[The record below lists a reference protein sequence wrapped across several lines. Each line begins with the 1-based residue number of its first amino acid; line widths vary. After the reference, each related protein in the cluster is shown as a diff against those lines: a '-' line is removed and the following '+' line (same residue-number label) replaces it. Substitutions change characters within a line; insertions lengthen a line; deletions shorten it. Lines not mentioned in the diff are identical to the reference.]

1 MLRARVRQGWGRVR
15 RAAVPVLLASVAAGA
30 AYAAARYGLG
40 HQYPFFAP
48 VAAWIALGFS
58 ADRNLRRVA
67 EMAIGVAVGVLAGD
81 LLVHQIGTGALQV
94 AVVLAASVLVARFLD
109 RGDLL
114 AVQAGVQAMIVV
126 VLPASGTSGP
136 LERWLD
142 ALVGG
147 VMALVVAALSP
158 QDPRRRVRAVAE
170 EAMSEIAEVLRT
182 LAEGLRAQDPAAVRR
197 ALLRGRASQPV
208 LDTWRSA
215 AVSARQTARVSPAF
229 RRHRDELAAQVAA
242 ATLADRAMRNARVL
256 ARRAESVV
264 GRPSPGA
271 TDVPPTDV
279 TGTEA
284 LGTDATGAGA
294 PGATGT
300 VGTAVGL
307 LDPLADAVDLTRRGA
322 EEVGLA
328 LSTGAGT
335 ETARSTL
342 AEAAARTDP
351 WRLVPGGDLHAQ
363 GLVLLLRS
371 LVVDL
376 AETAGADPE
385 AARAMLPE
393 I

>member
-1 MLRARVRQGWGRVR
+1 MTGSLVLRARARQGWGRVR
-15 RAAVPVLLASVAAGA
+15 RAAVPVLLASIAAGA

-67 EMAIGVAVGVLAGD
+67 ELAIGVAVGVLAGD
-81 LLVHQIGTGALQV
+81 QLVHRIGTGPAQV
-94 AVVLAASVLVARFLD
+94 AVVLAAAVLIARFLD

-114 AVQAGVQAMIVV
+114 AIQAGVQAMIVV

-136 LERWLD
+136 LDRWLD

-182 LAEGLRAQDPAAVRR
+182 LAEGLRTRETATVRR

-215 AVSARQTARVSPAF
+215 AVSARQTARLSPAF
-229 RRHRDELAAQVAA
+229 RRHRDELAAQVAS
-242 ATLADRAMRNARVL
+242 ATMADRAMRNARVL

-264 GRPSPGA
+264 GRAPA
-271 TDVPPTDV
+271 
-279 TGTEA
+279 
-284 LGTDATGAGA
+284 AGA
-294 PGATGT
+294 SGPVAD
-300 VGTAVGL
+300 L
-307 LDPLADAVDLTRRGA
+307 LDPLADAVDLVRRGA
-322 EEVGLA
+322 DEVGVA
-328 LSTGAGT
+328 LSTGSGT
-335 ETARSTL
+335 EAARRTL
-342 AEAAARTDP
+342 AEAASRTDP

-385 AARAMLPE
+385 VARATLPE

>member
-1 MLRARVRQGWGRVR
+1 MNGSLVLQARARQGWGRVR

-30 AYAAARYGLG
+30 AYAAARYLLG

-81 LLVHQIGTGALQV
+81 LLVHQIGTGPVQV
-94 AVVLAASVLVARFLD
+94 AVVLAAAVLVARFLD

-114 AVQAGVQAMIVV
+114 AVQAGVQAMVVV
-126 VLPASGTSGP
+126 VLPASSTGGP
-136 LERWLD
+136 LGRWLD

-182 LAEGLRAQDPAAVRR
+182 LAEGLRTQDVATVRR
-197 ALLRGRASQPV
+197 SLLRGRASQPV

-215 AVSARQTARVSPAF
+215 AVSARQTARLSPAF
-229 RRHRDELAAQVAA
+229 RRHRDEIAAQVVS
-242 ATLADRAMRNARVL
+242 ATMADRAMRNARVL

-264 GRPSPGA
+264 ARAPSAGPSGA
-271 TDVPPTDV
+271 AADL
-279 TGTEA
+279 
-284 LGTDATGAGA
+284 LG
-294 PGATGT
+294 
-300 VGTAVGL
+300 
-307 LDPLADAVDLTRRGA
+307 PLADAVDLVRRGA
-322 EEVGLA
+322 EELGLA
-328 LSTGAGT
+328 LSTGTSTQGP
-335 ETARSTL
+335 RSTL
-342 AEAAARTDP
+342 AQAAARTDP
-351 WRLVPGGDLHAQ
+351 WQLVPGGDLHAQ

-385 AARAMLPE
+385 AARATLPE

>member
-1 MLRARVRQGWGRVR
+1 VTGSLVLRARARQGWARVR

-30 AYAAARYGLG
+30 AYAAARYVLG

-67 EMAIGVAVGVLAGD
+67 ELAIGVAVGVLAGD
-81 LLVHQIGTGALQV
+81 QLVHRIGTGPVQV
-94 AVVLAASVLVARFLD
+94 AVVLAAAVLVARFLD

-114 AVQAGVQAMIVV
+114 AVQAGVQAMVVV
-126 VLPASGTSGP
+126 VLPASGTGGP
-136 LERWLD
+136 LGRWLD

-182 LAEGLRAQDPAAVRR
+182 LAEGLRSREPATVRR

-215 AVSARQTARVSPAF
+215 AASARQTARLSPAF
-229 RRHRDELAAQVAA
+229 RRHRDELAAQAA
-242 ATLADRAMRNARVL
+242 SATLADRAMRNARVL
-256 ARRAESVV
+256 ARRAEGVV
-264 GRPSPGA
+264 GR
-271 TDVPPTDV
+271 VP
-279 TGTEA
+279 
-284 LGTDATGAGA
+284 ATGHA
-294 PGATGT
+294 PPPDA
-300 VGTAVGL
+300 L
-307 LDPLADAVDLTRRGA
+307 EPLADVVDLARRGT
-322 EEVGLA
+322 EELGVA
-328 LSTGAGT
+328 LSTGSGT
-335 ETARSTL
+335 EAARATL
-342 AEAAARTDP
+342 AEAAALTDP
-351 WRLVPGGDLHAQ
+351 WRLLPDGDLHAQ

-376 AETAGADPE
+376 AETAGVDPE
-385 AARAMLPE
+385 AARAALPE

>member
-1 MLRARVRQGWGRVR
+1 VTGSLVLRARARQGWGRVR
-15 RAAVPVLLASVAAGA
+15 RAAVPVLLASIAAGA

-81 LLVHQIGTGALQV
+81 LLVHQIGTGPVQV
-94 AVVLAASVLVARFLD
+94 AVVLAAAVLVARFLD

-182 LAEGLRAQDPAAVRR
+182 LAGGLRTQDPAAVRR

-215 AVSARQTARVSPAF
+215 AVSARQTARLSPAF
-229 RRHRDELAAQVAA
+229 RRHRDELAAQVASA
-242 ATLADRAMRNARVL
+242 ALADRAMRNARVL
-256 ARRAESVV
+256 ARRAETVV
-264 GRPSPGA
+264 ARPPA
-271 TDVPPTDV
+271 
-279 TGTEA
+279 
-284 LGTDATGAGA
+284 DATGARA
-294 PGATGT
+294 A
-300 VGTAVGL
+300 ADAL
-307 LDPLADAVDLTRRGA
+307 APLADAVDLACRGA
-322 EEVGLA
+322 DELGLA
-328 LSTGAGT
+328 LSTGSAT
-335 ETARSTL
+335 ATARRTL

-385 AARAMLPE
+385 AARATLPE

>member
-1 MLRARVRQGWGRVR
+1 MTGTLVLRARARQGWGRVR
-15 RAAVPVLLASVAAGA
+15 RAAVPVLLASIAAGA
-30 AYAAARYGLG
+30 AFAAARYGLG

-81 LLVHQIGTGALQV
+81 LLVHQIGTGPVQV
-94 AVVLAASVLVARFLD
+94 AVVLAAAVLVARFLD

-170 EAMSEIAEVLRT
+170 EAMTEIADVLAT
-182 LAEGLRAQDPAAVRR
+182 LAEGLRTRDPAAVRR

-215 AVSARQTARVSPAF
+215 AVSARQTARLSPAF
-229 RRHRDELAAQVAA
+229 RRHRDELAAQVAS

-264 GRPSPGA
+264 GRA
-271 TDVPPTDV
+271 AAD
-279 TGTEA
+279 
-284 LGTDATGAGA
+284 DANPVAD
-294 PGATGT
+294 
-300 VGTAVGL
+300 L
-307 LDPLADAVDLTRRGA
+307 LDPLADAVDLVRRGA
-322 EEVGLA
+322 QEVGLA

-335 ETARSTL
+335 ETARRTL
-342 AEAAARTDP
+342 ADAAARTDP
-351 WRLVPGGDLHAQ
+351 WQLVPGGDLHAQ

-376 AETAGADPE
+376 AETAGVDPE
-385 AARAMLPE
+385 AARATLPE

>member
-1 MLRARVRQGWGRVR
+1 MTGALVLRARARQGWGRVR
-15 RAAVPVLLASVAAGA
+15 RAAVPVLLAAIAAGA

-81 LLVHQIGTGALQV
+81 LLVHQIGTGPVQV
-94 AVVLAASVLVARFLD
+94 ALVLAAAVLVARFLD

-126 VLPASGTSGP
+126 VLPASGTGGP

-170 EAMSEIAEVLRT
+170 EAMSEIAEVLRS
-182 LAEGLRAQDPAAVRR
+182 LAEGLRTRDPATVRR

-215 AVSARQTARVSPAF
+215 AVSARQTARLSPAF

-264 GRPSPGA
+264 ARPAG
-271 TDVPPTDV
+271 
-279 TGTEA
+279 
-284 LGTDATGAGA
+284 ATGAA
-294 PGATGT
+294 AD
-300 VGTAVGL
+300 L
-307 LDPLADAVDLTRRGA
+307 LDPLADAVDLARRGA
-322 EEVGLA
+322 EELGLA

-335 ETARSTL
+335 ATARRTL
-342 AEAAARTDP
+342 SEAAARTDP

-376 AETAGADPE
+376 TETAGADPE
-385 AARAMLPE
+385 AARATLPE